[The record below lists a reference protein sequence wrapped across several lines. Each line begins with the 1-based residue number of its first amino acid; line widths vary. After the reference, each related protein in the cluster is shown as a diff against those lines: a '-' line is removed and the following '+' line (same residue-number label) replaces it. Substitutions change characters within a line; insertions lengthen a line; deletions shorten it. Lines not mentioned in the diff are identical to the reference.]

1 VDQRRVYLAV
11 VLSLLVVVL
20 YQMLVLKPYQ
30 ERARQAAQSNGAAPA
45 TRPTN
50 EASPTSSTLPTAPA
64 TPPAAP
70 AGGLAAASGGAPV
83 VTIET
88 DLYTASVTT
97 RGARLVTFR
106 LKRFRRTVAA
116 DSPELNLVE
125 SDAEVLPLTLQFGAQ
140 ASDADLVYRASRDRV
155 VASGDQEEEVVFTA
169 TRGDGTELEKRLR
182 VRGDRYLFVFQAR
195 IPSRDVVGLVLTPV
209 ASESALGGNQPGVEK
224 AIALEGG
231 SRRTTE
237 HALTDLAK
245 EPISL
250 NDALWA
256 GFSAQ
261 YFASLAMPADGTAK
275 TVMGVADNVP
285 VVRIDAPPT
294 DGKIEYDVYLGPKDP
309 KVLDRLGHGL
319 DRVVDFGWFWF
330 IAQPLLALL
339 DILYRLTGNYGIAI
353 ILLTAGVKVVTLP
366 LMQTSFRSM
375 RGMQAL
381 QPEMQRL
388 RERYKDDAGELQ
400 KQMMELYRKNKVNP
414 FAGCLPMV
422 LQIPIFVGLYN
433 ALNHAIELRHA
444 PFVGWISDLS
454 APDRLMIGG
463 VGVPVLTLLMGLSML
478 IQQRMTPQQGDPTQQ
493 RMMMLMPLVFTY
505 MFINFPSGLVLYW
518 LVNNVLTIAQQ
529 GVMLRKR

>member
-1 VDQRRVYLAV
+1 VYLAV

-30 ERARQAAQSNGAAPA
+30 DRARQAASQSGAAAPA
-45 TRPTN
+45 AEPTD
-50 EASPTSSTLPTAPA
+50 ASGPTTSTLPSA
-64 TPPAAP
+64 TPTPTAAP
-70 AGGLAAASGGAPV
+70 AGGLAAPSGGAPV
-83 VTIET
+83 VTIDT
-88 DLYTASVTT
+88 DLYSATITT
-97 RGARLVTFR
+97 RGARLMSFR

-125 SDAEVLPLTLQFGAQ
+125 SDAEVLPLTLQLGAE
-140 ASDADLVYRASRDRV
+140 ASDADLVYEASRDHVV
-155 VASGDQEEEVVFTA
+155 VAGDDEQDVTFTA
-169 TRGDGTELEKRLR
+169 KRPDGSTIEKRVR
-182 VRGDRYLFVFQAR
+182 VHGDRYLFAFEAR
-195 IPSRDVVGLVLTPV
+195 MATRDAVGLVLTPV

-224 AIALEGG
+224 AVALDAG
-231 SRRTTE
+231 SNRTAE

-245 EPISL
+245 QPVTL
-250 NDALWA
+250 DAAWA

-261 YFASLAMPADGTAK
+261 YFAALAMPADGAAK
-275 TVMGVADNVP
+275 TVMGVADSVP
-285 VVRIDAPPT
+285 VVRMDAPPA
-294 DGKIEYDVYLGPKDP
+294 DGRVAYDVFLGPKDP
-309 KVLDRLGHGL
+309 QVLDRLGHGL
-319 DRVVDFGWFWF
+319 DRVIDFGWFWF

-339 DILYRLTGNYGIAI
+339 QLLYRLTGNYGIAI
-353 ILLTAGVKVVTLP
+353 IVLTAGVKIITLP

-375 RGMQAL
+375 KAMQAL

-388 RERYKDDAGELQ
+388 RDRYKDDSGELQ
-400 KQMMELYRKNKVNP
+400 KQMMELYKKNKVNP

-433 ALNHAIELRHA
+433 ALNHAIVLRHA

-454 APDRLMIGG
+454 APDRLMIAGT
-463 VGVPVLTLLMGLSML
+463 GVPVLTLLMGASML
-478 IQQRMTPQQGDPTQQ
+478 IQQRMTPQQGDPAQQ

-529 GVMLRKR
+529 GIMLRKRGS